1 MYVDNFEII
10 FFFNFFKY
18 ILMLI
23 IVQCACAI
31 MFTPKQFYQF
41 FEKDSEDNKGGK
53 FYSNCMVLQICR
65 FSTIGQ

>member
-1 MYVDNFEII
+1 
-10 FFFNFFKY
+10 
-18 ILMLI
+18 MLV

-41 FEKDSEDNKGGK
+41 CEKDSEDNKGGM
-53 FYSNCMVLQICR
+53 FYSICMVLQICR